1 MLLALCASLAGCTR
15 SLDGGD
21 VRQFIDKADN
31 AARKRFA
38 PEICALRG
46 KDFKLHLKFQ
56 GHDDRVEPTELEIDR
71 KLFCKQAGSFS
82 QLRQYRLERKSM
94 EIDLATDHKTARVT
108 ADYVETMPYYEP
120 DTMPKTPDDFYQ
132 FQVLETHDVSVIG
145 IEGGDVVFLSTDSD
159 SMQSLISKSE
169 VSLPYD

>member
-21 VRQFIDKADN
+21 VQEFIDKADN

-56 GHDDRVEPTELEIDR
+56 GYHERAEATELDINR
-71 KLFCKQAGSFS
+71 KLFCRQAGSFS
-82 QLRQYRLERKSM
+82 LLRQYRLERKSM
-94 EIDLATDHKTARVT
+94 KIDLAADHKTARVT
-108 ADYVETMPYYEP
+108 SDYVETMPYYEP
-120 DTMPKTPDDFYQ
+120 DTMPKTP
-132 FQVLETHDVSVIG
+132 DVSVIG

-159 SMQSLISKSE
+159 SIQSLISKSE